1 MRLVVLSY
9 KLRNKTITI
18 ENNLIKYS
26 YSYMFPTT
34 WGHHPASSQNIYRT
48 YIEHTQN
55 IHRTY
60 TEHIQNIHGT
70 YTEHIQNIHRTYTEH
85 TQNIYRTYTE
95 HTQYIY
101 RIYTYRTA
109 DLRSLF
115 LLKFPVFL

>member
-48 YIEHTQN
+48 YIEHIQN

-60 TEHIQNIHGT
+60 TKHTRYI
-70 YTEHIQNIHRTYTEH
+70 YRTYTEH

-95 HTQYIY
+95 YIQNIHRTY
-101 RIYTYRTA
+101 TVHIQNIYISHCGFKI
-109 DLRSLF
+109 SL
-115 LLKFPVFL
+115 LT